1 MFNKITNKKWSN
13 GFFIGFFL
21 VSTGV
26 FLKQGNA
33 IMSALDFAI
42 LVLNISA
49 LITMKE

>member
-33 IMSALDFAI
+33 LMSALYFSI
-42 LVLNISA
+42 LVLNVGS